1 MIEVTTQGRAEVE
14 AVLRRRDVSPR
25 VRERLEMV
33 KAAALRRDL
42 VAIAQWS
49 GRTERTVA
57 RWLGAYESGGV
68 EALADAPR
76 SGRPVSA
83 DGAYLG
89 ALGKAVDT
97 PPRSLGL
104 GFDGWT
110 SDRLSAYLAS
120 GTGVRI
126 SPGWLRALLAAG
138 LRDGPHKTRYR
149 YGRPKHTL
157 SHLRDEAE
165 VAACEAELA
174 EVGGKGGCGA
184 TEV

>member
-1 MIEVTTQGRAEVE
+1 MIEVTTQGRAAVE

-33 KAAALRRDL
+33 KAAALGRDL

-83 DGAYLG
+83 DRAYLG

-110 SDRLSAYLAS
+110 SDRLFRVPGLGDAGCASALGGSGHCSRLAWGIVRERS
-120 GTGVRI
+120 VTGVGGRSTRSRI
-126 SPGWLRALLAAG
+126 CG
-138 LRDGPHKTRYR
+138 TRR
-149 YGRPKHTL
+149 R
-157 SHLRDEAE
+157 
-165 VAACEAELA
+165 
-174 EVGGKGGCGA
+174 
-184 TEV
+184 